1 MASSSY
7 IAAIP
12 VSSFSGLKHYP
23 KLVQQGTSS
32 CRIRVQKPA
41 VQCVSTTNSKPESD
55 QTVVIR
61 RSANYKPSIW
71 DDDYLQSLT
80 NVYTGEVYTRRA
92 ELLKEKVRDMIGH
105 VSEPLDRLELIDA
118 LQRLGLAYHFEAE
131 IKKALQNVYN
141 NRDDDRSWKKDNLYA
156 TSLEFRLFR
165 QHGYDVPQEV
175 FTSFKDKAG
184 NFTVSL
190 RDDVKGMVSLYEA
203 SYYGFEGESII
214 EEAWKFTTEH
224 LKNLESHDLE
234 SNLALEVKHALTLP
248 LHWRTPRLEARWF
261 IDVYEKREDVNSI
274 LLEFAK
280 LDFNTVQGFYQE
292 ELKQVSRWWK
302 QNELG
307 EKLDFARDR
316 LVVAFLWT
324 MGTAFEPRFGSWRII
339 NTKINAIITVIDDI
353 YDVYGTV
360 EELELFTDVVDRWDI
375 KAMKELPS
383 YMKLCF
389 LKLFNLVNEMAYD
402 ILKEQ
407 GLDVV
412 LNLKNSWVGL
422 LQAYLLEAKWFHSGY
437 KPTMEEYMINAAKSI
452 AGPMMVENAYLSAA
466 NPISEME
473 VEYLESIPDILQC
486 ISRIARL
493 QNDLGTSSN
502 ELKRGDISKSIQC
515 LMNET
520 GASEEVARQ
529 HIKDLMR
536 QLWKKVN
543 AYRAA
548 DSILSETSIQLMFNL
563 VRSSHCVYLYG
574 DGHAAQDVTMN
585 LALPLLLEPI
595 PL

>member
-12 VSSFSGLKHYP
+12 VSSFTGLKHYP
-23 KLVQQGTSS
+23 KLVQQGTRS
-32 CRIRVQKPA
+32 CRI
-41 VQCVSTTNSKPESD
+41 QCISNSNSKPESD
-55 QTVVIR
+55 QPVVIR

-71 DDDYLQSLT
+71 DNDYLQSLT

-92 ELLKEKVRDMIGH
+92 ELLKEKVRDMIGN

-118 LQRLGLAYHFEAE
+118 LQRLGLAYHFDAE
-131 IKKALQNVYN
+131 MKKTLQNVYN

-165 QHGYDVPQEV
+165 QHGYDVPQ
-175 FTSFKDKAG
+175 
-184 NFTVSL
+184 
-190 RDDVKGMVSLYEA
+190 
-203 SYYGFEGESII
+203 GESII

-224 LKNLESHDLE
+224 LKNLESRDLE
-234 SNLALEVKHALTLP
+234 SNLALEVKHSLTLP
-248 LHWRTPRLEARWF
+248 LHWRTPILETRWF
-261 IDVYEKREDVNSI
+261 IDVYERREVVNSI

-280 LDFNTVQGFYQE
+280 LDFNIVQGFYQE

-307 EKLDFARDR
+307 EKLEFAR
-316 LVVAFLWT
+316 
-324 MGTAFEPRFGSWRII
+324 
-339 NTKINAIITVIDDI
+339 
-353 YDVYGTV
+353 
-360 EELELFTDVVDRWDI
+360 DRWDI
-375 KAMKELPS
+375 KAMKELPN

-412 LNLKNSWVGL
+412 SNLKNSWVGL
-422 LQAYLLEAKWFHSGY
+422 LRAYLVEAKWFHSGY
-437 KPTMEEYMINAAKSI
+437 KPTMEEYMTNALISI
-452 AGPMMVENAYLSAA
+452 ACPMLIVNAYLSAA
-466 NPISEME
+466 NPISEKE
-473 VEYLESIPDILQC
+473 LEYLESIPDILHC

-493 QNDLGTSSN
+493 QNDLGTSSD

-520 GASEEVARQ
+520 GASEEVASQ
-529 HIKDLMR
+529 HVKDLMR
-536 QLWKKVN
+536 QLWKKAN

-574 DGHAAQDVTMN
+574 DGHADQEVTKN